1 MRMRHMHRRA
11 FVTYIDDAYTM
22 LSELIPDRLDVT
34 TLQTEYA
41 VYPMGNKKFG
51 DQLGD
56 TTGR

>member
-1 MRMRHMHRRA
+1 MHRRA